1 MLRSTAGAND
11 GTRSALLGFSGA
23 SLHLKERDSHLGWT
37 ASRGERRRSSGMQ
50 NSRFL
55 LLPGVECPKNRA
67 SRLHRLAAQR
77 VREDS
82 SREHGHFIPLAET

>member
-1 MLRSTAGAND
+1 
-11 GTRSALLGFSGA
+11 
-23 SLHLKERDSHLGWT
+23 
-37 ASRGERRRSSGMQ
+37 MQ

-82 SREHGHFIPLAET
+82 SREHGHLIPLAET